1 MTAQGKSQ
9 SIPFG
14 SYDEKN
20 LGIIPLVFG
29 IIAALGVL
37 VIKFVGPRPFLGIEN
52 PSGTYGNMF
61 LLGLGGGI
69 ILFVVGMIVMAIPS
83 LRKEKEYGEPLEEF
97 EEEEIEEEFV
107 EEEVELGIC
116 PTCGAE
122 IPIDSTKCPECGEL
136 LEPYGEEEEFYV
148 EEEVEEEE
156 ETIEEIVEETIE
168 CPICG
173 AELSSDTKTCP
184 ECGEPL
190 GEEEEEEEDMF
201 SDL

>member
-9 SIPFG
+9 SMPFG
-14 SYDEKN
+14 SYDEKS

-29 IIAALGVL
+29 ILAVLGVL
-37 VIKFVGPRPFLGIEN
+37 VIKFVGPRTFLGIEN
-52 PSGTYGNMF
+52 PAGTYGNMF
-61 LLGLGGGI
+61 MLGLGAGI
-69 ILFVVGMIVMAIPS
+69 ILFIIGIIVMAIPS

-97 EEEEIEEEFV
+97 EEEEIEDEFV

-136 LEPYGEEEEFYV
+136 LEPYGEEEGYV

-156 ETIEEIVEETIE
+156 EIIEETVEETIE

-173 AELSSDTKTCP
+173 AELPADSKSCP

-190 GEEEEEEEDMF
+190 AEEEKEEEDMF